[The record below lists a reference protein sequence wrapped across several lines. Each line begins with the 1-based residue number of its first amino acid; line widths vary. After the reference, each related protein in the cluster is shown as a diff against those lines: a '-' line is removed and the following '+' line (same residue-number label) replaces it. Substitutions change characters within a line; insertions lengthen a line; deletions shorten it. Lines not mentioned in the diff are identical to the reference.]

1 MFITPLSMTE
11 YVVAQMISGAIKAV
25 VLFGM
30 VSLIALLVFGF
41 NLFAIGFIT
50 PALLFVNLLCFAY
63 SIGLIILGIILR
75 MGTRIQALAWG
86 LVLIFQP
93 LTAAYYPLDVMPPPL
108 QAVARVLPP
117 TYVFEAARAS
127 LSTPGVHW
135 EYMAIAAGQNVLY
148 FALAIWFFAYMYRR
162 SRQIGQF
169 ARNEE

>member
-50 PALLFVNLLCFAY
+50 LALLFVNLLCFAY

-93 LTAAYYPLDVMPPPL
+93 LSAAYYPLDVMPPP
-108 QAVARVLPP
+108 
-117 TYVFEAARAS
+117 YVFEAARAS

>member
-25 VLFGM
+25 VPFGK

-50 PALLFVNLLCFAY
+50 LALLFVNLLCFAY

-93 LTAAYYPLDVMPPPL
+93 LSAAYYPLDVM
-108 QAVARVLPP
+108 PP

>member
-1 MFITPLSMTE
+1 MADTLE
-11 YVVAQMISGAIKAV
+11 H
-25 VLFGM
+25 
-30 VSLIALLVFGF
+30 
-41 NLFAIGFIT
+41 
-50 PALLFVNLLCFAY
+50 
-63 SIGLIILGIILR
+63 GLIDQSYFLVDLSFLFWLVLAPPAR
-75 MGTRIQALAWG
+75 ASRAGTRIQALAWG

-93 LTAAYYPLDVMPPPL
+93 LSAAYYPLDVM
-108 QAVARVLPP
+108 PP